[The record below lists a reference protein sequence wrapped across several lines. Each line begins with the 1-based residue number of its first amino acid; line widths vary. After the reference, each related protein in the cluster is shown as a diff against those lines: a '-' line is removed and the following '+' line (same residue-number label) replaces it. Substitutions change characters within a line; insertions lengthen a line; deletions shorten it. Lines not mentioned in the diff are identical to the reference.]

1 VRRAILLVAMMALTL
16 LVASG
21 VALAINKIGT
31 NGPDTLRGTNEDDNL
46 LGKGGNDILY
56 ALAGDDN
63 LLGGPGKDWV
73 LGGNNRVPKGGE
85 KNLKGGLG
93 NDGVVG
99 GIGSDNTLGGPGND
113 FVLGDY
119 GNDRVVGGE
128 GKDFVHGSRGSDRV
142 VGEEGPDWL
151 VDGDLDDAWKDILS
165 GGDGNDIFV
174 VDNVPVRRDI
184 VSCGSGFDR
193 VLADRQDLVAPDC
206 EKVRVVHGSRAEVIA
221 QEEAFF
227 ASPGVREFFEGFFE
241 GLAPD
246 PTAGG

>member
-1 VRRAILLVAMMALTL
+1 MLRRRLSVVLAAIPLALLLT
-16 LVASG
+16 SG
-21 VALAINKIGT
+21 VALAVTKIGT
-31 NGPDTLRGTNEDDNL
+31 NGPDTLWGTNADDNL

-73 LGGNNRVPKGGE
+73 FGGNNRVPKGGE

-99 GIGSDNTLGGPGND
+99 GIGSDITLGGPGND

-119 GNDRVVGGE
+119 GNDRAVVGGE

-151 VDGDLDDAWKDILS
+151 VEGDLDDAWKDILS
-165 GGDGNDIFV
+165 GGDGNDVFF
-174 VDNVPVRRDI
+174 VDNVPAAKDI
-184 VSCGSGFDR
+184 VTCGGGFDR
-193 VLADRQDLVAPDC
+193 VLADRKDVVARNC
-206 EKVRVVHGSRAEVIA
+206 ERVRIVHGSLEEVRH
-221 QEEAFF
+221 QEDEFF
-227 ASPGVREFFEGFFE
+227 ASIPRSFLE
-241 GLAPD
+241 GLYP
-246 PTAGG
+246 GLF